1 MIRNLL
7 LLVCLCAWLPAAAH
21 PYTVEQIENVQSAD
35 RTRFTSN
42 PDGILSQAA
51 VARIDSICYGLRQ
64 RGAAQVAV
72 VAVDAIAG
80 GDPFTFAYELF
91 SKWGVGR
98 REDSNGVGILLVR
111 EQREIRFVTGR
122 GVEGV
127 LPDALCKRIQTNYM
141 LPAFREGD
149 YDRGMVRGVEAV
161 AAVLAGSELETGVP
175 DAVPQEDDTP
185 WWVIALI
192 VGGCVAVPL
201 VAVVRM
207 LRCPRCKRWFALRSQ
222 GERIVLRAEGWR
234 MVEQTLVCRRCG
246 ETIRRRRREAD
257 GELTIVDETAQLN
270 FEGDPSAYIP
280 YSKTKIPMRTSFENT
295 YEYAPLSKFRTQ
307 TVAFMPVLVD
317 LGERGYVL
325 YTESDVEA
333 YPGVYL
339 TYDKEARGF
348 AARFAEYPTE
358 TSLTKRFQDV
368 VERSADYIARV
379 DGRRSYPWRIV
390 AYAATVTELPVNDMV
405 WQTAEAS
412 RVADASWV
420 RDGKIAWDW
429 WNNWGVYGVDFKSGI
444 NTETYK
450 YFIDFAAA
458 NGIEYVALDEGWGV
472 RDGDVMHVVPEI
484 DLPEIVSYARGKKVG
499 IILWVVAK
507 VLDDK
512 LEEACRYYSELGVA
526 GWKVDFI
533 DRQDQAAVERVYRIA
548 DAAARYRMIVDF
560 HGVYKPTGLQ
570 RTYPNVVNF
579 EGIFGLEQLKW
590 TDKTAADMPAYDC
603 TFPFIRQVAGP
614 VDYTQG
620 AMRNASRKNFRA
632 VNNHPMSQGTR
643 AHQVATYVV
652 FDSPLVM
659 LCDSPTAYEKEPETL
674 DYIVRFPTRFDQT
687 LIPAGEIGRYIVT
700 ARRAGDRWYLGALTN
715 WDAREVEVKLDF
727 LGDGRWKARIFRDG
741 VNADRYGEDYLLEER
756 TVTAADSLA
765 MPMAPGGGYAV
776 QFERVQ

>member
-1 MIRNLL
+1 MKRFFLL
-7 LLVCLCAWLPAAAH
+7 TLASAALLGASAA
-21 PYTVEQIENVQSAD
+21 PVKTYEVKS
-35 RTRFTSN
+35 
-42 PDGILSQAA
+42 PDGRLALVLTAGERLSFT
-51 VARIDSICYGLRQ
+51 VARDGETLVAPSEMALTLSTGEVLGESPRVRSARRRAVTETIDAPLYRQSRFDAAYNELDLRL
-64 RGAAQVAV
+64 RG
-72 VAVDAIAG
+72 D
-80 GDPFTFAYELF
+80 Y
-91 SKWGVGR
+91 
-98 REDSNGVGILLVR
+98 
-111 EQREIRFVTGR
+111 
-122 GVEGV
+122 GV
-127 LPDALCKRIQTNYM
+127 LAR
-141 LPAFREGD
+141 A
-149 YDRGMVRGVEAV
+149 YDDGVCYRFY
-161 AAVLAGSELETGVP
+161 T
-175 DAVPQEDDTP
+175 
-185 WWVIALI
+185 
-192 VGGCVAVPL
+192 
-201 VAVVRM
+201 
-207 LRCPRCKRWFALRSQ
+207 
-222 GERIVLRAEGWR
+222 ER
-234 MVEQTLVCRRCG
+234 
-246 ETIRRRRREAD
+246 D

-280 YSKTKIPMRTSFENT
+280 YSKTEIPMRTSFENT

-390 AYAATVTELPVNDMV
+390 AYAATATELPVNDMV

-484 DLPEIVSYARGKKVG
+484 DLPEIVSYAREKKVG

-579 EGIFGLEQLKW
+579 EGVHGLEQMKW
-590 TDKTAADMPAYDC
+590 SEESVDQVTYDV
-603 TFPFIRQVAGP
+603 TMPFIRMTAGP

-620 AMRNASRKNFRA
+620 AMLNAAKGHFFPRRSE
-632 VNNHPMSQGTR
+632 PMSQGTR
-643 AHQVATYVV
+643 CRQLAEYIV
-652 FDSPLVM
+652 FHAPLSM
-659 LCDSPTAYEKEPETL
+659 LCDSPSNYDREPECTAFICGVPTVWDRTVALDGCLGEYAAVARCKGDVWYVGGLTGHEGRTVTL
-674 DYIVRFPTRFDQT
+674 D
-687 LIPAGEIGRYIVT
+687 
-700 ARRAGDRWYLGALTN
+700 LG
-715 WDAREVEVKLDF
+715 F
-727 LGDGRWKARIFRDG
+727 LGDGNFTAEIFCDGTNAAKYGHDYQRVTRTLGMDRTLEITIAPAGGFALRITR
-741 VNADRYGEDYLLEER
+741 E
-756 TVTAADSLA
+756 
-765 MPMAPGGGYAV
+765 
-776 QFERVQ
+776 

>member
-1 MIRNLL
+1 MKRFFLL
-7 LLVCLCAWLPAAAH
+7 TLASAALLGASAA
-21 PYTVEQIENVQSAD
+21 PVKTYEVKS
-35 RTRFTSN
+35 
-42 PDGILSQAA
+42 PDGRLALVLTAGERLSFT
-51 VARIDSICYGLRQ
+51 VARDGETLVAPSEMALTLSTGEVLGESPRVRSARRRAVTETIDAPLYRQSRFDAAYNELDLRL
-64 RGAAQVAV
+64 RG
-72 VAVDAIAG
+72 D
-80 GDPFTFAYELF
+80 Y
-91 SKWGVGR
+91 
-98 REDSNGVGILLVR
+98 GILARAYDDGVCY
-111 EQREIRFVTGR
+111 RFYT
-122 GVEGV
+122 
-127 LPDALCKRIQTNYM
+127 
-141 LPAFREGD
+141 
-149 YDRGMVRGVEAV
+149 
-161 AAVLAGSELETGVP
+161 
-175 DAVPQEDDTP
+175 
-185 WWVIALI
+185 
-192 VGGCVAVPL
+192 
-201 VAVVRM
+201 
-207 LRCPRCKRWFALRSQ
+207 
-222 GERIVLRAEGWR
+222 ER
-234 MVEQTLVCRRCG
+234 
-246 ETIRRRRREAD
+246 D

-280 YSKTKIPMRTSFENT
+280 YSKTEIPMRTSFENT

-484 DLPEIVSYARGKKVG
+484 DLPEIVSYAREKKVG

-590 TDKTAADMPAYDC
+590 TDKTAADMPAYDWAD
-603 TFPFIRQVAGP
+603 IEEEARAAGVTAFCEKP
-614 VDYTQG
+614 LFLSELRRVLAEPYGAEPACKPAQPDAAELKGKKLLLVEDNALNRELALEILKEAGFAVD
-620 AMRNASRKNFRA
+620 
-632 VNNHPMSQGTR
+632 
-643 AHQVATYVV
+643 
-652 FDSPLVM
+652 
-659 LCDSPTAYEKEPETL
+659 TAE
-674 DYIVRFPTRFDQT
+674 D
-687 LIPAGEIGRYIVT
+687 GEIAVQKMKQ
-700 ARRAGDRWYLGALTN
+700 A
-715 WDAREVEVKLDF
+715 
-727 LGDGRWKARIFRDG
+727 
-741 VNADRYGEDYLLEER
+741 
-756 TVTAADSLA
+756 
-765 MPMAPGGGYAV
+765 APGQYDLILMDIQMPKMDGYEATR
-776 QFERVQ
+776 QIRALPDAAKADIPIFAMTANAFEEDRQSALKAGMNGHIAKPLDIPHLLQVLADVLKS

>member
-1 MIRNLL
+1 MKRFFLL
-7 LLVCLCAWLPAAAH
+7 TLASAALLGASAA
-21 PYTVEQIENVQSAD
+21 PVKTYEVKS
-35 RTRFTSN
+35 
-42 PDGILSQAA
+42 PDGRLALVLTAGERLSFT
-51 VARIDSICYGLRQ
+51 VARDGETLVAPSEMALTLSTGEVLGESPRVRSARRRTVSETIDAPLYRQSRFDAAYNELDLRL
-64 RGAAQVAV
+64 RG
-72 VAVDAIAG
+72 D
-80 GDPFTFAYELF
+80 Y
-91 SKWGVGR
+91 
-98 REDSNGVGILLVR
+98 
-111 EQREIRFVTGR
+111 
-122 GVEGV
+122 GV
-127 LPDALCKRIQTNYM
+127 LAR
-141 LPAFREGD
+141 A
-149 YDRGMVRGVEAV
+149 YDDGVCYRFY
-161 AAVLAGSELETGVP
+161 T
-175 DAVPQEDDTP
+175 
-185 WWVIALI
+185 
-192 VGGCVAVPL
+192 
-201 VAVVRM
+201 
-207 LRCPRCKRWFALRSQ
+207 
-222 GERIVLRAEGWR
+222 ER
-234 MVEQTLVCRRCG
+234 
-246 ETIRRRRREAD
+246 D

-280 YSKTKIPMRTSFENT
+280 YSKTEIPMRTSFENT

-339 TYDKEARGF
+339 TYDKEAKGF

-390 AYAATVTELPVNDMV
+390 AYAATATELPVNDMV

-484 DLPEIVSYARGKKVG
+484 DLPEIVSYAREKKVG

-579 EGIFGLEQLKW
+579 EGVHGLEQMKW
-590 TDKTAADMPAYDC
+590 SEESVDQVTYDV
-603 TFPFIRQVAGP
+603 TMPFIRMTAGP

-620 AMRNASRKNFRA
+620 AMLNAAKGHFFPRRSE
-632 VNNHPMSQGTR
+632 PMSQGTR
-643 AHQVATYVV
+643 CRQLAEYIV
-652 FDSPLVM
+652 FHAPLSM
-659 LCDSPTAYEKEPETL
+659 LCDSPSNYDREPECTAFICGVPTVWDRTVALDGCLGEYAAVARCKGDVWYVGGLTGHEGRTVTL
-674 DYIVRFPTRFDQT
+674 D
-687 LIPAGEIGRYIVT
+687 
-700 ARRAGDRWYLGALTN
+700 LG
-715 WDAREVEVKLDF
+715 F
-727 LGDGRWKARIFRDG
+727 LGDGNFTAEIFCDGTNAAKYGHDYQRVTRTLGMDRTLEITIAPAGGFALRITR
-741 VNADRYGEDYLLEER
+741 E
-756 TVTAADSLA
+756 
-765 MPMAPGGGYAV
+765 
-776 QFERVQ
+776 

>member
-1 MIRNLL
+1 MKRFFLL
-7 LLVCLCAWLPAAAH
+7 TLASAALLGASAA
-21 PYTVEQIENVQSAD
+21 PVKTYEVKS
-35 RTRFTSN
+35 
-42 PDGILSQAA
+42 PDGRLALVLTAGERLSFT
-51 VARIDSICYGLRQ
+51 VARDGETLVAPSEMALTLSTGEVLGESPRVRSARRRAVNETIDAPLYRQSRFDAAYNELDLRL
-64 RGAAQVAV
+64 RG
-72 VAVDAIAG
+72 D
-80 GDPFTFAYELF
+80 Y
-91 SKWGVGR
+91 
-98 REDSNGVGILLVR
+98 
-111 EQREIRFVTGR
+111 
-122 GVEGV
+122 GV
-127 LPDALCKRIQTNYM
+127 LAR
-141 LPAFREGD
+141 A
-149 YDRGMVRGVEAV
+149 YDDGVCYRFY
-161 AAVLAGSELETGVP
+161 T
-175 DAVPQEDDTP
+175 
-185 WWVIALI
+185 
-192 VGGCVAVPL
+192 
-201 VAVVRM
+201 
-207 LRCPRCKRWFALRSQ
+207 
-222 GERIVLRAEGWR
+222 ER
-234 MVEQTLVCRRCG
+234 
-246 ETIRRRRREAD
+246 D

-643 AHQVATYVV
+643 AHQAALYVV
-652 FDSPLVM
+652 FESPLQM
-659 LCDSPTAYEKEPETL
+659 LCDSPSHYLREAEFTAFIAAVPTVWDETVGLAASVGEYAAVARRSGEKWYIGAITDWTARTL
-674 DYIVRFPTRFDQT
+674 EAPLKFLD
-687 LIPAGEIGRYIVT
+687 GGRYRMKVF
-700 ARRAGDRWYLGALTN
+700 A
-715 WDAREVEVKLDF
+715 
-727 LGDGRWKARIFRDG
+727 DG
-741 VNADRYGEDYLLEER
+741 VNADRIARDYR
-756 TVTAADSLA
+756 TETREVTRDDAIALR
-765 MPMAPGGGYAV
+765 MAPGGGWAAV
-776 QFERVQ
+776 LEPVK

>member
-1 MIRNLL
+1 MK
-7 LLVCLCAWLPAAAH
+7 P
-21 PYTVEQIENVQSAD
+21 T
-35 RTRFTSN
+35 
-42 PDGILSQAA
+42 
-51 VARIDSICYGLRQ
+51 
-64 RGAAQVAV
+64 
-72 VAVDAIAG
+72 
-80 GDPFTFAYELF
+80 LF
-91 SKWGVGR
+91 
-98 REDSNGVGILLVR
+98 
-111 EQREIRFVTGR
+111 
-122 GVEGV
+122 
-127 LPDALCKRIQTNYM
+127 
-141 LPAFREGD
+141 
-149 YDRGMVRGVEAV
+149 
-161 AAVLAGSELETGVP
+161 VLAAGMGSRY
-175 DAVPQEDDTP
+175 
-185 WWVIALI
+185 
-192 VGGCVAVPL
+192 GGLKQLDGLGPN
-201 VAVVRM
+201 
-207 LRCPRCKRWFALRSQ
+207 
-222 GERIVLRAEGWR
+222 
-234 MVEQTLVCRRCG
+234 G
-246 ETIRRRRREAD
+246 ETIMDYSIFDAIRGGFGKVVFVIRKDFEADFRTKILSKYENHIPVEVVFQSVDDLPEGFVHPEGRTKPWGTNHAVLMGKAVIREPFAVINADDFYGRDGFRVLGQWLSKAD
-257 GELTIVDETAQLN
+257 GENRYCMV
-270 FEGDPSAYIP
+270 GY
-280 YSKTKIPMRTSFENT
+280 RVGNT
-295 YEYAPLSKFRTQ
+295 LSESG
-307 TVAFMPVLVD
+307 TVA
-317 LGERGYVL
+317 RGICR
-325 YTESDVEA
+325 TDA
-333 YPGVYL
+333 NNYL
-339 TYDKEARGF
+339 TG
-348 AARFAEYPTE
+348 
-358 TSLTKRFQDV
+358 V
-368 VERSADYIARV
+368 VERTDIARV

>member
-1 MIRNLL
+1 MKRFFLL
-7 LLVCLCAWLPAAAH
+7 TLASAALLGASAA
-21 PYTVEQIENVQSAD
+21 PVKTYEVKS
-35 RTRFTSN
+35 
-42 PDGILSQAA
+42 PDGRLALVLTAGERLSFT
-51 VARIDSICYGLRQ
+51 VARDGETLVAPSEMALTLSTGEVLGESPRVRSARRRAVTETIDAPLYRQSRFDAAYNELDLRL
-64 RGAAQVAV
+64 RG
-72 VAVDAIAG
+72 D
-80 GDPFTFAYELF
+80 Y
-91 SKWGVGR
+91 
-98 REDSNGVGILLVR
+98 GILARAYDDGVCY
-111 EQREIRFVTGR
+111 RFYT
-122 GVEGV
+122 
-127 LPDALCKRIQTNYM
+127 
-141 LPAFREGD
+141 
-149 YDRGMVRGVEAV
+149 
-161 AAVLAGSELETGVP
+161 
-175 DAVPQEDDTP
+175 
-185 WWVIALI
+185 
-192 VGGCVAVPL
+192 
-201 VAVVRM
+201 
-207 LRCPRCKRWFALRSQ
+207 
-222 GERIVLRAEGWR
+222 ER
-234 MVEQTLVCRRCG
+234 
-246 ETIRRRRREAD
+246 D

-280 YSKTKIPMRTSFENT
+280 YSKTEIPMRTSFENT

-339 TYDKEARGF
+339 TYDKEAKGF

-390 AYAATVTELPVNDMV
+390 AYAATATELPVNDMV

-484 DLPEIVSYARGKKVG
+484 DLPEIVSYAREKKVG

-579 EGIFGLEQLKW
+579 EGVHGLEQMKW
-590 TDKTAADMPAYDC
+590 SEESVDQVTYDV
-603 TFPFIRQVAGP
+603 TMPFIRMTAGP

-620 AMRNASRKNFRA
+620 AMLNAAKGHFFPRRSE
-632 VNNHPMSQGTR
+632 PMSQGTR
-643 AHQVATYVV
+643 CRQLAEYIV
-652 FDSPLVM
+652 FHAPLSM
-659 LCDSPTAYEKEPETL
+659 LCDSPSNYDREPECTAFICGVPTVWDRTVALDGCLGEYAAVARCKGDVWYVGGLTGHEGRTVTL
-674 DYIVRFPTRFDQT
+674 D
-687 LIPAGEIGRYIVT
+687 
-700 ARRAGDRWYLGALTN
+700 LG
-715 WDAREVEVKLDF
+715 F
-727 LGDGRWKARIFRDG
+727 LGDGNFTAEIFCDGTNAAKYGHDYQRVTRTLGMDRTLEITIAPAGGFALRITR
-741 VNADRYGEDYLLEER
+741 E
-756 TVTAADSLA
+756 
-765 MPMAPGGGYAV
+765 
-776 QFERVQ
+776 

>member
-1 MIRNLL
+1 MKRFFLL
-7 LLVCLCAWLPAAAH
+7 TLASAALLGASAA
-21 PYTVEQIENVQSAD
+21 PVKTYEVKS
-35 RTRFTSN
+35 
-42 PDGILSQAA
+42 PDGRLALVLTAGERLSFT
-51 VARIDSICYGLRQ
+51 VARNGETLVAPSEMALTLSTGEVLGESPRVRSARRRAVTETIDAPLYRQSRFDAAYNELDLRL
-64 RGAAQVAV
+64 RG
-72 VAVDAIAG
+72 D
-80 GDPFTFAYELF
+80 Y
-91 SKWGVGR
+91 
-98 REDSNGVGILLVR
+98 GILARAYDDGVCY
-111 EQREIRFVTGR
+111 RFYT
-122 GVEGV
+122 
-127 LPDALCKRIQTNYM
+127 
-141 LPAFREGD
+141 
-149 YDRGMVRGVEAV
+149 
-161 AAVLAGSELETGVP
+161 
-175 DAVPQEDDTP
+175 
-185 WWVIALI
+185 
-192 VGGCVAVPL
+192 
-201 VAVVRM
+201 
-207 LRCPRCKRWFALRSQ
+207 
-222 GERIVLRAEGWR
+222 ER
-234 MVEQTLVCRRCG
+234 
-246 ETIRRRRREAD
+246 D

-280 YSKTKIPMRTSFENT
+280 YSKTEIPMRTSFENT

-339 TYDKEARGF
+339 TYDKEAKGF

-390 AYAATVTELPVNDMV
+390 AYAATATELPVNDMV

-484 DLPEIVSYARGKKVG
+484 DLPEIVSYAREKKVG

-579 EGIFGLEQLKW
+579 EGVHGLEQMKW
-590 TDKTAADMPAYDC
+590 SEESVDQVTYDV
-603 TFPFIRQVAGP
+603 TMPFIRMTAGP

-620 AMRNASRKNFRA
+620 AMLNAAKGHFFPRRSE
-632 VNNHPMSQGTR
+632 PMSQGTR
-643 AHQVATYVV
+643 CRQLAEYIV
-652 FDSPLVM
+652 FHAPLSM
-659 LCDSPTAYEKEPETL
+659 LCDSPSNYDREPECTAFICGVPTVWDRTVALDGCLGEYAAVARCKGDVWYVGGLTGHEGRTVTL
-674 DYIVRFPTRFDQT
+674 D
-687 LIPAGEIGRYIVT
+687 
-700 ARRAGDRWYLGALTN
+700 LG
-715 WDAREVEVKLDF
+715 F
-727 LGDGRWKARIFRDG
+727 LGDGNFTAEIFCDGTNAAKYGHDYQRVTRTLGMDRTLEITIAPAGGFALRITR
-741 VNADRYGEDYLLEER
+741 E
-756 TVTAADSLA
+756 
-765 MPMAPGGGYAV
+765 
-776 QFERVQ
+776 

>member
-1 MIRNLL
+1 MKRFFLL
-7 LLVCLCAWLPAAAH
+7 TLASAALLGASAA
-21 PYTVEQIENVQSAD
+21 PVKTYEVKS
-35 RTRFTSN
+35 
-42 PDGILSQAA
+42 PDGRLALVLTAGERLSFT
-51 VARIDSICYGLRQ
+51 VARDGETLVAPSEMALTLSTGEVLGESPRVRSARRRAVSETIDAPLYRQSRFDAAYNELDLRL
-64 RGAAQVAV
+64 RG
-72 VAVDAIAG
+72 D
-80 GDPFTFAYELF
+80 Y
-91 SKWGVGR
+91 
-98 REDSNGVGILLVR
+98 GILARAYDDGVCY
-111 EQREIRFVTGR
+111 RFYT
-122 GVEGV
+122 
-127 LPDALCKRIQTNYM
+127 
-141 LPAFREGD
+141 
-149 YDRGMVRGVEAV
+149 
-161 AAVLAGSELETGVP
+161 
-175 DAVPQEDDTP
+175 
-185 WWVIALI
+185 
-192 VGGCVAVPL
+192 
-201 VAVVRM
+201 
-207 LRCPRCKRWFALRSQ
+207 
-222 GERIVLRAEGWR
+222 ER
-234 MVEQTLVCRRCG
+234 
-246 ETIRRRRREAD
+246 D

-280 YSKTKIPMRTSFENT
+280 YSKTEIPMRTSFENT

-339 TYDKEARGF
+339 TYDKEAKGF
-348 AARFAEYPTE
+348 AARFAECPTE

-390 AYAATVTELPVNDMV
+390 AYAATATELPVNDMV

-484 DLPEIVSYARGKKVG
+484 DLPEIVSYAREKKVG

-590 TDKTAADMPAYDC
+590 TDKTDADMPAYDC

-643 AHQVATYVV
+643 AHQAALYVV
-652 FDSPLVM
+652 FESPLQM
-659 LCDSPTAYEKEPETL
+659 LCDSPSHYLREAEFTAFIAAVPTVWDETVGLAASVGEYAAVARRSGEKWYIGAITDWTARTL
-674 DYIVRFPTRFDQT
+674 EAPLKFLD
-687 LIPAGEIGRYIVT
+687 GGRYRMKVF
-700 ARRAGDRWYLGALTN
+700 A
-715 WDAREVEVKLDF
+715 
-727 LGDGRWKARIFRDG
+727 DG
-741 VNADRYGEDYLLEER
+741 VNADRIARDYR
-756 TVTAADSLA
+756 TETREVTRDDAIALR
-765 MPMAPGGGYAV
+765 MAPGGGWAAV
-776 QFERVQ
+776 LEPVK

>member
-1 MIRNLL
+1 MK
-7 LLVCLCAWLPAAAH
+7 P
-21 PYTVEQIENVQSAD
+21 T
-35 RTRFTSN
+35 
-42 PDGILSQAA
+42 
-51 VARIDSICYGLRQ
+51 
-64 RGAAQVAV
+64 
-72 VAVDAIAG
+72 
-80 GDPFTFAYELF
+80 LF
-91 SKWGVGR
+91 
-98 REDSNGVGILLVR
+98 
-111 EQREIRFVTGR
+111 
-122 GVEGV
+122 
-127 LPDALCKRIQTNYM
+127 
-141 LPAFREGD
+141 
-149 YDRGMVRGVEAV
+149 
-161 AAVLAGSELETGVP
+161 VLAAGMGSRY
-175 DAVPQEDDTP
+175 
-185 WWVIALI
+185 
-192 VGGCVAVPL
+192 GGLKQLDGLGPN
-201 VAVVRM
+201 
-207 LRCPRCKRWFALRSQ
+207 
-222 GERIVLRAEGWR
+222 
-234 MVEQTLVCRRCG
+234 G
-246 ETIRRRRREAD
+246 ETIMDYSIFDAIRGGFGKVVFVIRKDFEAD
-257 GELTIVDETAQLN
+257 
-270 FEGDPSAYIP
+270 FR
-280 YSKTKIPMRTSFENT
+280 TKI
-295 YEYAPLSKFRTQ
+295 LSKYENHIPVKVVFQSVDDLPEGFVRPEGRTKPWGTNHAVLMGKAVIREPFAVINADDFYGRDGFRVLGQWLSKADGQNRYCMVGYRVGNTLSESG
-307 TVAFMPVLVD
+307 TVA
-317 LGERGYVL
+317 RGICR
-325 YTESDVEA
+325 TDA
-333 YPGVYL
+333 NNYL
-339 TYDKEARGF
+339 TG
-348 AARFAEYPTE
+348 
-358 TSLTKRFQDV
+358 V
-368 VERSADYIARV
+368 VERTDIARV

-390 AYAATVTELPVNDMV
+390 AYAATATELPVNDMV

-484 DLPEIVSYARGKKVG
+484 DLPEIVSYAREKKVG

-590 TDKTAADMPAYDC
+590 TDRTDADMPAYDC

-765 MPMAPGGGYAV
+765 MAMAPGGGYAV